1 MKRDISTES
10 KINVINQIILRE
22 IQPEI
27 IKYLLFD
34 MSPFTDILQLYP
46 RDEEE
51 RIKQKIKQI
60 VDALKNYKS
69 SQQLFFEEPE
79 E

>member
-69 SQQLFFEEPE
+69 SQQLFFVEPE

>member
-46 RDEEE
+46 SDEEE

>member
-1 MKRDISTES
+1 
-10 KINVINQIILRE
+10 
-22 IQPEI
+22 
-27 IKYLLFD
+27 